1 MRLSEGRSLQLSIP
15 ADLVE
20 VVDGYVARQ
29 GGQASGV
36 IRALVSAALAHV
48 SAGGQARIQ
57 APPGVSKGRVIRV
70 RFDADLVAGVE
81 AYAGE
86 RLSLAGAAVELARV
100 AVEAGLPVSG
110 PAKARIQRAPG
121 DRRGRTAERDY
132 PGRRLGDLMRAVCAR
147 RGVDAATAAAQAG
160 LSLPAWAAV
169 EAGTVAPDDDAFGA
183 VLVWIDRA
191 VTPAPS
197 SPSLD
202 VDGFARDLYE
212 RIGPML
218 ADAVQAGA
226 SRARAPKV
234 SAVGVVGVARVIDA
248 LREARD
254 RVEQGPPMPDADAR
268 RILSSA
274 VIRAVA
280 DLQGLPDD

>member
-48 SAGGQARIQ
+48 SAGGQVCIQ

-70 RFDADLVAGVE
+70 RFDADLIAGVE
-81 AYAGE
+81 AYAGD

-110 PAKARIQRAPG
+110 PVKARIQRAPG

-160 LSLPAWAAV
+160 LSLPAWSAV

-202 VDGFARDLYE
+202 VDEFARGLYE

-234 SAVGVVGVARVIDA
+234 ARVIDA
-248 LREARD
+248 LREVLD
-254 RVEQGPPMPDADAR
+254 RVEHGPPMPDADAR